1 MRSLSIVLG
10 LLALAVSRAYG
21 TALTYKLGA
30 SERACFFT
38 NIEIAQAKIAFY
50 FAVGHPPYFVISRVN
65 QACTG
70 TIGRFFRCRLSRRRS
85 E

>member
-1 MRSLSIVLG
+1 MHFSSMIFG
-10 LLALAVSRAYG
+10 LLALAVSTAYG

-50 FAVGHPPYFVISRVN
+50 FAVSPP
-65 QACTG
+65 AE
-70 TIGRFFRCRLSRRRS
+70 RS
-85 E
+85 

>member
-1 MRSLSIVLG
+1 MRFSSTIFG
-10 LLALAVSRAYG
+10 LLALAVSTVYG

-50 FAVGHPPYFVISRVN
+50 FAVG
-65 QACTG
+65 
-70 TIGRFFRCRLSRRRS
+70 RLFGYS
-85 E
+85 